1 MNRKTITLLLGFSL
15 FVNVMPASA
24 DFFKDLK
31 SKVKG
36 ELKKEAKGKAKDEA
50 KKAIPKKVKKSTQR
64 SAAVATGASSAGA
77 ATVSLGDGPSDSL
90 TSMTTCASFKP
101 ENIVTGY
108 IGDYTFQNGF
118 KKEKR
123 SGLIKRK
130 AGELKNGCVL
140 PSLQSRQIA
149 YMEVDTKAF
158 EALGSS
164 NDWSMQCVRS
174 DKPGEGAISESEPRT
189 ESVYSVDTMTGKDMM
204 LHCGNS
210 EGLSDCAEGS
220 NSNRRGAWSKK
231 LKAKG
236 KTMLSIS
243 AFTSTLAPA
252 GGEKLY
258 CQYYNNKARVSL
270 FAFEYIRS
278 SK

>member
-1 MNRKTITLLLGFSL
+1 
-15 FVNVMPASA
+15 MPASA

-36 ELKKEAKGKAKDEA
+36 ELKKEAKDEA
-50 KKAIPKKVKKSTQR
+50 KKAIPKKAIPKKAIPKAVKKSSQR
-64 SAAVATGASSAGA
+64 TAAATVGASSAAA

-90 TSMTTCASFKP
+90 TSMTTCAAVKP

-108 IGDYTFQNGF
+108 MGDYTFQDGF

-130 AGELKNGCVL
+130 AGAPKNGCIL
-140 PSLQSRQIA
+140 PSLQSRQLA

-174 DKPGEGAISESEPRT
+174 NKPGEGAISESEPRT
-189 ESVYSVDTMTGKDMM
+189 ESVYSVSTMTGKDMM

-210 EGLSDCAEGS
+210 EGVSECAEGS
-220 NSNRRGAWSKK
+220 NSSRSGAWSKK

-258 CQYYNNKARVSL
+258 CQYYNSKSRVSL

-278 SK
+278 RK